1 MTNSHEELAPVLM
14 AEIGP
19 ERHERLKLF
28 WAVLSFP
35 LALMAR
41 LAAAGRASQR
51 AAVERAIRA
60 GLAAID

>member
-1 MTNSHEELAPVLM
+1 MTYTRDELPPVEL

-19 ERHERLKLF
+19 DRYERLKLF

-35 LALMAR
+35 LALIAR

-51 AAVERAIRA
+51 AAVERARRA
-60 GLAAID
+60 GLSAID